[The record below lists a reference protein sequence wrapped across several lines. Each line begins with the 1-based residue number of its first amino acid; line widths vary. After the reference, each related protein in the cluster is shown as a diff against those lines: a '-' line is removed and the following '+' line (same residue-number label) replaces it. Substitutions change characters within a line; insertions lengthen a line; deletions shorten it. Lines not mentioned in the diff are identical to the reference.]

1 MSIGPGYLALD
12 VCSGGGRAGGKKG
25 PPSWLTFPSNTELGA
40 DKELIEFLVATKAI

>member
-25 PPSWLTFPSNTELGA
+25 PPSWLIFPSNTEPGT
-40 DKELIEFLVATKAI
+40 DKEPIESLVATKAI